1 MGRVAARVGEEDGGL
16 GPGGVPVAGKKGKEP
31 RNEPNGGTVDDKDG
45 DGVQDSARFGREIDD
60 HPARFEARRGNDRCE
75 EDERKRVPNQSP
87 LAPQEPIDLA
97 ALRPLHHRGDPR
109 GLAPIWRRTASAM
122 I

>member
-1 MGRVAARVGEEDGGL
+1 MGHVAARVGEEDGGL

-45 DGVQDSARFGREIDD
+45 DGVQDIARFGREIDD

-75 EDERKRVPNQSP
+75 EDERKRVPNQKPTCTTRTCRSMHHYVHYYTT
-87 LAPQEPIDLA
+87 DL
-97 ALRPLHHRGDPR
+97 
-109 GLAPIWRRTASAM
+109 PIWRNTASSTATAPN
-122 I
+122 